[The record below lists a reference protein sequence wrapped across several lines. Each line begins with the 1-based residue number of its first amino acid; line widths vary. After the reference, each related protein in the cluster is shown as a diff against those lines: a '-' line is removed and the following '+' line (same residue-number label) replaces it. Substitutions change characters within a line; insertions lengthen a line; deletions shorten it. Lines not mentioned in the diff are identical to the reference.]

1 MTEPARSRRPLEL
14 AVLLGVAGLVLVAD
28 LVSKALV
35 VANVAIGQRV
45 DVVGELLQIWH
56 AQNSGAAFSLFQNGM
71 PLFLIV
77 SLVALGL
84 VAYFARAVHGRSLWF
99 FFILGLVLGGTL
111 GNLTDR
117 IAHQGIVTDFI
128 SFGFGDVR
136 FATFNIA
143 DSSLV
148 VGIGLIIGTMWFLD
162 RTSTAADPRRPSGE
176 PREADANGA
185 TAPRSGNGPAAG
197 AAG

>member
-14 AVLLGVAGLVLVAD
+14 AVLLGVAAIVLVAD
-28 LVSKALV
+28 QVSKALV
-35 VANVAIGQRV
+35 VANVAVGQRV
-45 DVVGELLQIWH
+45 DVVGDLLQIWH

-71 PLFLIV
+71 PLFLVV
-77 SLVALGL
+77 SVVALGL
-84 VAYFARAVHGRSLWF
+84 VAYFARALHGRSPWF
-99 FFILGLVLGGTL
+99 FLILGLVLGGTL

-117 IAHQGIVTDFI
+117 LAHQGSVTDFI
-128 SFGFGDVR
+128 SFGFGDFR

-148 VGIGLIIGTMWFLD
+148 IGIALIIGTMWFLD
-162 RTSTAADPRRPSGE
+162 RWTPAADGRRSSGE

>member
-14 AVLLGVAGLVLVAD
+14 AVLLGIAGLVLVAD
-28 LVSKALV
+28 QVSKALV
-35 VANVAIGQRV
+35 VANVAVGQRV
-45 DVVGELLQIWH
+45 DVVGDLLQIWH

-71 PLFLIV
+71 PLFLVV
-77 SLVALGL
+77 SVVALGL
-84 VAYFARAVHGRSLWF
+84 VAYFARTLHGRSPWF

-117 IAHQGIVTDFI
+117 LAHQGIVTDFI

-143 DSSLV
+143 DSALV
-148 VGIGLIIGTMWFLD
+148 VGIALIIGTMWFLD
-162 RTSTAADPRRPSGE
+162 RSSAAGDARRSSGE
-176 PREADANGA
+176 TREADASGA
-185 TAPRSGNGPAAG
+185 AAPRSGDGPAAG